1 MIRLMLYAATIQMTY
16 VNSSCLKYVLLSSL
30 TACVQIFLS
39 QASDEIQSL
48 LGLHTSALN
57 EYHAMITYFGED
69 PNSSYTGE
77 IFTIFA
83 TFVAKF
89 EVRDLK
95 K

>member
-57 EYHAMITYFGED
+57 EYHAMITYFGEIQTVLTLEKYS
-69 PNSSYTGE
+69 PFLLLLLRNL
-77 IFTIFA
+77 
-83 TFVAKF
+83 
-89 EVRDLK
+89 R
-95 K
+95 